1 MSSKSEPTLPT
12 ARFSVVADAH
22 PGMLPRVLELFAKR
36 DLVPSRCA
44 VEVVGQEMVI
54 DLEMPGMN
62 PSTADYVGRCMKQIF
77 GVVGVAV
84 SSMSPAHRSAARRRA
99 A

>member
-1 MSSKSEPTLPT
+1 MSLSKSEPALPT
-12 ARFSVVADAH
+12 ARFSVVADAN

-36 DLVPSRCA
+36 NLVPSRCV
-44 VEVVGQEMVI
+44 VEVVGDEMVI

-62 PSTADYVGRCMKQIF
+62 PSAADYVGRCMRQIF

-84 SSMSPAHRSAARRRA
+84 SSMSACRRRA